1 MEEIDQI
8 KRKHARFPAFSDD
21 TGVKTHSE
29 KKHPPFSNDENW
41 ILTEERDVPLT
52 KPVLKE
58 NKKKRGFRRSKKAS
72 QEKSGLTPQEQN
84 ELEEHRKHLSDYS
97 PGQTK
102 EKNSI
107 FNRNRKRTTTGSQ
120 RPADSIKKES
130 DRGSYFTPKYI
141 PASMIPDKKEDKYS
155 EKELLNSLKKSKDD
169 YLLFDTTTTA
179 FKDKKEKNYFQRK

>member
-8 KRKHARFPAFSDD
+8 KRKHARFPVFSDE

-52 KPVLKE
+52 KPVLQE

-72 QEKSGLTPQEQN
+72 QEKSSLTTQEQN
-84 ELEEHRKHLSDYS
+84 ELEKHRKNLSDYS
-97 PGQTK
+97 PGKTK
-102 EKNSI
+102 EKNGL
-107 FNRNRKRTTTGSQ
+107 FNRNRKRTAAGPQ
-120 RPADSIKKES
+120 RPASSIKTES
-130 DRGSYFTPKYI
+130 NRGSYFTPKYI

-155 EKELLNSLKKSKDD
+155 EKELLNSMKKSQDD

-179 FKDKKEKNYFQRK
+179 FNDKKGKSYFRGK